1 MRLVGDKIVNR
12 FNSKNV
18 VVYGSLMA
26 AAGLFLAVRTPW
38 LITSLLGFILLGIGA
53 ANIVPVFFSEG
64 GRLKDV
70 PSSVAVPAISTF
82 GYTGQLAGPATLGFI
97 AQHTSL
103 PTALGFT
110 GFLLLLVGIAFRLK
124 N

>member
-64 GRLKDV
+64 GR
-70 PSSVAVPAISTF
+70 
-82 GYTGQLAGPATLGFI
+82 
-97 AQHTSL
+97 
-103 PTALGFT
+103 
-110 GFLLLLVGIAFRLK
+110 
-124 N
+124 